1 MIAIRPAEKRGVTQI
16 DWLDSRHSFSFGDYV
31 DRANM
36 GFGPLRVINDDRVAA
51 GGGFGTHPHRD
62 MEILTYV
69 LSGALEHKD
78 SMGTGSIIRPGD
90 VQRMT
95 AGTGVTH
102 SEFNP
107 STTESVHLL
116 QIWVFPEKRGLT
128 PSYAQKSFTAKDRQ
142 GRLCLVASKEGR
154 EGSVSWQQD
163 ADLYVAQLTRGEKA
177 THTFRTGR
185 LGWVQV
191 ATGVVLL
198 NGQRLKAGDGAAIRD
213 EDSIELVGV
222 DTGEVL
228 LFDMK

>member
-1 MIAIRPAEKRGVTQI
+1 MSCRE
-16 DWLDSRHSFSFGDYV
+16 
-31 DRANM
+31 
-36 GFGPLRVINDDRVAA
+36 
-51 GGGFGTHPHRD
+51 
-62 MEILTYV
+62 
-69 LSGALEHKD
+69 ALEHKD